1 MNLVLNVLV
10 FVVAATPLWCS
21 SLIIGISG
29 GSGSGK
35 TTFSQKLQD
44 GLGEDSCVILHQDNY
59 YKSLSDLPQPANF
72 DHPDSVD
79 FDLLS
84 QHLVLLKNGCSIK
97 QPFFDFITHER
108 SFSEETIYPRN
119 IIILEG
125 FLIFSIPKIRDF
137 IDLKIFLDVDED
149 ILLLRQ
155 VERDVQERGKS
166 FSEIKSDYINYV
178 KPGYSKY
185 VIQAKKFA
193 DLVVPNE
200 KANEQAESVILKY
213 LKNDLRN

>member
-1 MNLVLNVLV
+1 MNFVLK
-10 FVVAATPLWCS
+10 FFFVAAMPLWS
-21 SLIIGISG
+21 SSQIVGISG

-44 GLGEDSCVILHQDNY
+44 ELGEDSCVILHQDNY

-79 FDLLS
+79 FDLLY

-108 SFSEETIYPRN
+108 SFSEETICPKN
-119 IIILEG
+119 TIILEG
-125 FLIFSIPKIRDF
+125 FLIFFVPEIREL

-155 VERDVQERGKS
+155 MERDVQERGKS
-166 FSEIKSDYINYV
+166 FSEIEYDYINYV
-178 KPGYSKY
+178 KPAYVKY
-185 VIQAKKFA
+185 VFQTKKFA

-200 KANEQAESVILKY
+200 EANKQAEYVILEY
-213 LKNDLRN
+213 LKK